1 MLRAHTHTH
10 QMFVYKTHTCT
21 CSVLTTQCFFIVV
34 FVLLAATLCFCRLG
48 YSDFLF
54 AQTASDVSVR
64 VSVLAHSCVCGKIVS
79 LVAPTRSALFRSLLR
94 TFDKIVLHMHTYT
107 CTYVCTYAC
116 VCIKIYIFKYV
127 SFLYSILFSF
137 HFAVCFFMCQYQY
150 IGSAKI
156 TLAFLALSVA
166 TVSTFAVCRSFFL
179 FCSYRSLNHSLSLS
193 VSAFAS
199 GTCSARS
206 IPSHMNASAFVG
218 VSAFQFVVDS
228 LCVWTRCEC
237 VSCSVFS
244 LLLNGCVC
252 FEYLNTS

>member
-1 MLRAHTHTH
+1 
-10 QMFVYKTHTCT
+10 
-21 CSVLTTQCFFIVV
+21 
-34 FVLLAATLCFCRLG
+34 
-48 YSDFLF
+48 
-54 AQTASDVSVR
+54 
-64 VSVLAHSCVCGKIVS
+64 
-79 LVAPTRSALFRSLLR
+79 
-94 TFDKIVLHMHTYT
+94 MHTYT

-166 TVSTFAVCRSFFL
+166 TVSQLHVC
-179 FCSYRSLNHSLSLS
+179 CSPLLLLILLLPLSLS